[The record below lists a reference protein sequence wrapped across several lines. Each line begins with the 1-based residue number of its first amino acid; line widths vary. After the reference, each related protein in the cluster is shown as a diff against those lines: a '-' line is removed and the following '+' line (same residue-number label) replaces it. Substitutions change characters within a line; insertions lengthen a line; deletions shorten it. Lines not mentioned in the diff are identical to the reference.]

1 MKRPKEIRINKFQ
14 LNILL
19 NYKQKKSLDFIVNHN
34 VYCSTCRGICEKG
47 IEIKEYVLDSLNDI
61 MIVGNCKVC
70 NGKVARIME
79 FGEDEDFYKR
89 ANDFRNSL
97 KK

>member
-97 KK
+97 EK

>member
-1 MKRPKEIRINKFQ
+1 MKRPKEIKLNKFQ
-14 LNILL
+14 LNALL
-19 NYKQKKSLDFIVNHN
+19 NDKQKKSLDFIVNHN